1 MEIGGCMFIS
11 LTEHFHHTV
20 IHDREDAL
28 GDRHM
33 LRGY

>member
-1 MEIGGCMFIS
+1 MQIAGRMFIS

-20 IHDREDAL
+20 IHDQEDAL
-28 GDRHM
+28 RDRHT